1 MNCERASV
9 FLIDEKRN
17 ELWTKKVKGHDTTI
31 RVPMDP
37 MDVGFVG
44 HVVKTKAM
52 LNVLD
57 AY

>member
-17 ELWTKKVKGHDTTI
+17 ELWTKKAKGHDTTI
-31 RVPMDP
+31 RVPMDA
-37 MDVGFVG
+37 GFVG